1 MATCFGADE
10 AEPQF
15 VALAHQDPGYVYFFG
30 ELLLCFV
37 FEHEGVVHKCI
48 FVEYLWPDEL
58 QYNSREDDGIPLHT
72 RYRRTPRKLYTVANA
87 CVRDVLFRPQL
98 SCIDAA
104 AAARARTWVPAL
116 LGPQRRRSGQLLAP
130 PCSMN
135 PIIER

>member
-1 MATCFGADE
+1 MAK
-10 AEPQF
+10 F

-72 RYRRTPRKLYTVANA
+72 RYRRTPRKLYTVAN
-87 CVRDVLFRPQL
+87 VRDVLFRPQL
-98 SCIDAA
+98 STPPPLHAPGPGY
-104 AAARARTWVPAL
+104 RRFWVL
-116 LGPQRRRSGQLLAP
+116 NDDVLG
-130 PCSMN
+130 N
-135 PIIER
+135 F